1 MRKIS
6 STAKKLFILSLAL
19 NLIFSMLF
27 GYVIYKRGGVSYLIK
42 KTKSITS
49 AKKAQP
55 TLPEKKTVLTHS
67 TFYYDRKSH
76 FESLYNTDNEI
87 IFLGDSITHL
97 CEWTELFQH
106 HRIKNRG
113 IGGDRSDGVLLRLDE
128 IVSSLPDKIF
138 IMIGIN
144 DLGYGIKVTDIAS
157 NYEKI
162 VKHILSKSPNTQ
174 IYLQSVLPINDKL
187 YNFFYKKAKATNNNI
202 IKLNKH
208 LKDLASEFGVQ
219 YIELSSL
226 FIDDKNQLD
235 QQFSADGLHLNG
247 KAYLVWKNAIEQY
260 VNN

>member
-1 MRKIS
+1 MREIS
-6 STAKKLFILSLAL
+6 STTKKIFILSLVL

-27 GYVIYKRGGVSYLIK
+27 GYAVYKKGGMSYLIK
-42 KTKSITS
+42 KTKSFTS
-49 AKKAQP
+49 AKKIKP
-55 TLPEKKTVLTHS
+55 KLPAKKVLTHS

-76 FESLYNTDNEI
+76 FESLYDTDHEI
-87 IFLGDSITHL
+87 IFLGDSITHH
-97 CEWTELFQH
+97 CEWVELFQN

-113 IGGDRSDGVLLRLDE
+113 IGGDSTDGVLLRLDE

-144 DLGYGIKVTDIAS
+144 ELGQGIKVTDIAA

-162 VKHILSKSPNTQ
+162 VRYLLNKSPDTQ

-187 YNFFYKKAKATNNNI
+187 YNFFYKKAKATNDNI

-208 LKDLASEFGVQ
+208 LKNLASELGVQ
-219 YIELSSL
+219 YIELSSF

-235 QQFSADGLHLNG
+235 KQFSSDGLHLNG

>member
-6 STAKKLFILSLAL
+6 PTAKKIFILSLAL

-27 GYVIYKRGGVSYLIK
+27 GYAAYKKGGLSYLIK
-42 KTKSITS
+42 KTKSFTS
-49 AKKAQP
+49 AKKTKPKVSA
-55 TLPEKKTVLTHS
+55 KKVLTHS

-76 FESLYNTDNEI
+76 FESLNDTDNEI

-106 HRIKNRG
+106 PRIKNRG
-113 IGGDRSDGVLLRLDE
+113 IGGDRTDGVLLRLDE
-128 IVSSLPDKIF
+128 IVSSRPNNIF

-174 IYLQSVLPINDKL
+174 VYLQSVLPINEKL
-187 YNFFYKKAKATNNNI
+187 YNFFYKKAKATNADI

-208 LKDLASEFGVQ
+208 LKNLGTKFRVH
-219 YIELSSL
+219 YIDLSSH

-235 QQFSADGLHLNG
+235 KQFSSDGLHLNG